1 MRKLFIL
8 TAIVG
13 LIGAG
18 GYAPEA
24 SASSVSLELTSPP
37 GPIAPGGTAT
47 WNIVMTID
55 GTGGGDGQVSNT
67 SVLLHVSNAAAAVIT
82 AGVSAPTASGVGLTN
97 FNIRNAVFA
106 PLGTCVN
113 TATTGTCT
121 AAVGLGATDAGYYG
135 GLSSGAA
142 TFGTFTVGSV
152 TVTSIGIGGTQI
164 ILFNRPGIDEW
175 TDGFGNVLPTQPT
188 LGTALVTVIP
198 EPATASLLGLGLV
211 GVALRRRERGFRAM
225 IESHPEIGGSR

>member
-24 SASSVSLELTSPP
+24 SASSVSLQLSSGSLTLDP
-37 GPIAPGGTAT
+37 GQTAT
-47 WNIVMTID
+47 FNIVMTID

-67 SVLLHVSNAAAAVIT
+67 STLLHVSNAAAVVVT
-82 AGVSAPTASGVGLTN
+82 AGVSAPTASGVGVTN
-97 FNIRNAVFA
+97 FNLRPASFSP

-113 TATTGTCT
+113 TATTSSCT

-135 GLSSGAA
+135 GLSAGVA

-152 TVTSIGIGGTQI
+152 TVTAVGSQTEELTSL
-164 ILFNRPGIDEW
+164 ILFNREGIDEW

-188 LGTALVTVIP
+188 LGTAQLTVNPIP
-198 EPATASLLGLGLV
+198 EPATASLIGLGLV
-211 GVALRRRERGFRAM
+211 GLVLAGRR
-225 IESHPEIGGSR
+225 SRK